1 MYICYKNNDVEWLSC
16 VYGLHVGNR
25 TLRTI
30 NNGNNEKLNVK
41 TRVSWAARENPLLS
55 CDDEHSMRSNPI
67 CNNQRSWNSKIAE
80 CSSKTYLWKEE
91 IYVHV

>member
-1 MYICYKNNDVEWLSC
+1 MYLQMYICYKNNDVEWLLLSC
-16 VYGLHVGNR
+16 VYVLHVGNR

-55 CDDEHSMRSNPI
+55 CDDEPEHEVKSN
-67 CNNQRSWNSKIAE
+67 
-80 CSSKTYLWKEE
+80 L
-91 IYVHV
+91 